1 MFASLNYDT
10 QMAQN
15 TTKVRDFETGEEKTL
30 NSGFS
35 QVYHN
40 WWPIQRALIEEYPTA
55 LRVFSWLIEVADKRN
70 AVLAS
75 YSAMSTSIG
84 LNARTIMRAIS
95 YLSEKQIVTVLKS
108 GNMNVYVIN
117 DRIIWKDTAD
127 RKDKFSQFSAEV
139 FILASEQEEPYRSQ
153 LIGHAVPKPRR
164 KPRNDRSKAIAKQV
178 DELSEKLKKKP

>member
-1 MFASLNYDT
+1 MT
-10 QMAQN
+10 HN
-15 TTKVRDFETGEEKTL
+15 TTKVRDLETGEEKTL

-40 WWPIQRALIEEYPTA
+40 WWPIQRALIEEYPNA

-75 YSAMSTSIG
+75 YSAMATSIG

-95 YLSEKQIVTVLKS
+95 YLVDKQLVTVLKS
-108 GNMNVYVIN
+108 GNMNIYVIN

-153 LIGHAVPKPRR
+153 LIGHAIPKPRK
-164 KPRNDRSKAIAKQV
+164 KPRNNPSKVLSKQV
-178 DELSEKLKKKP
+178 EELNEELKRKP

>member
-1 MFASLNYDT
+1 MFASLNHDKHMT
-10 QMAQN
+10 QN

-35 QVYHN
+35 QVYHS
-40 WWPIQRALIEEYPTA
+40 WWPLQRALIEEYPNA

-75 YSAMSTSIG
+75 YSAMATSIG

-95 YLSEKQIVTVLKS
+95 YLVDKQLVTVLKS

-164 KPRNDRSKAIAKQV
+164 KPKNDRSKAVGNQV
-178 DELSEKLKKKP
+178 DELNKELKKKL